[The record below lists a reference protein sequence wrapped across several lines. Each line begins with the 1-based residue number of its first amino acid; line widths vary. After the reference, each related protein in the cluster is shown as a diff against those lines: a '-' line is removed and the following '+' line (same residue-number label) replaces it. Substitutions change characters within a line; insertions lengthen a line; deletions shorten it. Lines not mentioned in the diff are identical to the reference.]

1 MGEPELKEDK
11 MCYPLAFIKYNSD
24 ESRPFFCAVG
34 ADSGH
39 GYGWKDSGTA
49 AFYFWRKMTGGGSE
63 LLDRL
68 LIKKILIKLRK
79 RAYST
84 LR

>member
-1 MGEPELKEDK
+1 
-11 MCYPLAFIKYNSD
+11 
-24 ESRPFFCAVG
+24 
-34 ADSGH
+34 
-39 GYGWKDSGTA
+39 
-49 AFYFWRKMTGGGSE
+49 MTGGGSE